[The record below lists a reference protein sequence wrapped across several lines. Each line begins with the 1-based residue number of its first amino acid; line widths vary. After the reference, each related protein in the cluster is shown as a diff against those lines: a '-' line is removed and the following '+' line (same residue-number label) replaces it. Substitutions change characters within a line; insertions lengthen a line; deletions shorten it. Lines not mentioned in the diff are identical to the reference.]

1 MSDNYIGEIR
11 SFAFGFVPEG
21 WHACDGAILEIQKYQ
36 ALFSLVGIQ
45 FGGDGMKTFALPD
58 LRGRSIVSTNVSA
71 QVPYINGFIAGAET
85 VTLTS
90 DCLSPHIHEMVVED
104 APGDAGIVDNWLAIP
119 DYKAETTEIIQIYAE
134 DPSSLV
140 TLNQDTVTAVGNT
153 SPHPNRQ
160 PYLAINY
167 CIAMEGKYPTRPY

>member
-1 MSDNYIGEIR
+1 
-11 SFAFGFVPEG
+11 
-21 WHACDGAILEIQKYQ
+21 
-36 ALFSLVGIQ
+36 
-45 FGGDGMKTFALPD
+45 
-58 LRGRSIVSTNVSA
+58 
-71 QVPYINGFIAGAET
+71 
-85 VTLTS
+85 
-90 DCLSPHIHEMVVED
+90 MVVED

-167 CIAMEGKYPTRPY
+167 VLPWKANILLDPINLKL